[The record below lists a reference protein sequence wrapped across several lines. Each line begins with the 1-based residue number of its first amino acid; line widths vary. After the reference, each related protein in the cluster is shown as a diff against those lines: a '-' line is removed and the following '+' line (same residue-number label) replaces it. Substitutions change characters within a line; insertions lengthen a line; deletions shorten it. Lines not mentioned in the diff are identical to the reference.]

1 GYEIAFID
9 GWTGKGAISR
19 ELQKAVL
26 DFERKYGI
34 RLSSELAVLAD
45 PGYCTHV
52 YGTREDFLIP
62 SACLNSTVSGLV
74 SRTVLNNRW
83 INADDFHG
91 AKYYEELLDEDV
103 SNLYVDTIEE
113 AFSSLEPN
121 IEEKAETILTQ
132 GMPADWRGMA
142 SIEAIGQEFQ
152 IENTHLIKP
161 GVGETTRVLLRRI
174 PWKILIQPG
183 SQEKLKHILLL
194 AEDRGVP
201 VIEYENMSYTCCGL
215 IRPLEQMS

>member
-1 GYEIAFID
+1 M
-9 GWTGKGAISR
+9 
-19 ELQKAVL
+19 
-26 DFERKYGI
+26 
-34 RLSSELAVLAD
+34 
-45 PGYCTHV
+45 
-52 YGTREDFLIP
+52 
-62 SACLNSTVSGLV
+62 
-74 SRTVLNNRW
+74 
-83 INADDFHG
+83 
-91 AKYYEELLDEDV
+91 

-113 AFSSLEPN
+113 AFSSLGPN
-121 IEEKAETILTQ
+121 VQEKAETILTQ
-132 GMPADWRGMA
+132 GLPADWRGMA

-201 VIEYENMSYTCCGL
+201 VIEYANMSYTCCGL
-215 IRPLEQMS
+215 IRPLEQTS